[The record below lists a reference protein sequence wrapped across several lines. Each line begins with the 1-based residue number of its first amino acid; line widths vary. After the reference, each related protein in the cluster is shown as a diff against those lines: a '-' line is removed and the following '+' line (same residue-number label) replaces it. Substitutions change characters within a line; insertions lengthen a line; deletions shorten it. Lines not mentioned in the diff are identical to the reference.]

1 MLVHH
6 QTDRHLSGKQLSG
19 GVWPNK
25 LARIP
30 QSVGDLVMSGFESKA
45 ACIGRTDF
53 KMLRDSFAVIRKPA
67 ENRVDFSEC

>member
-1 MLVHH
+1 
-6 QTDRHLSGKQLSG
+6 
-19 GVWPNK
+19 
-25 LARIP
+25 
-30 QSVGDLVMSGFESKA
+30 MSGFESKA